1 MRARTALSIPRS
13 PVRAVAM
20 AVALTLAGCAATEP
34 WRVEPKYQV
43 RHSGVT
49 AGQGYMAL
57 ARQYEGEGRGRAAL
71 EAWRKAAFE
80 DPNNAEILGALG
92 IAEAGYGSRDQAVV
106 ALRRAVELSPGQT
119 APLNN
124 LGYALM
130 LEGHTDEARSML
142 RQALELDP
150 GHVQARAN
158 LWLLQSA
165 PVAATAPTESAE
177 PTPQVAPQVTAA
189 PASDVAPIEPA
200 PPRLQTEPS
209 VPALALYT
217 AEVGV
222 NPPQA
227 APETQAAIET
237 PPEDLIPPAE
247 PIASAE
253 PASPVEPTP
262 PNLGT
267 VRVEITNGNGVT
279 GMAAWLASRLR
290 DSGLGNA
297 RYLSNLPPYKSTDT
311 VVYYRAG
318 FAAHAREVARRIPQA
333 VEIPLQT
340 GDAWR
345 GDVRVVI
352 GHDVRHLAGCTGACR
367 GTVAKSQAL
376 DTVVAAR

>member
-1 MRARTALSIPRS
+1 MRVRTAPSIPRS
-13 PVRAVAM
+13 PARAVAL
-20 AVALTLAGCAATEP
+20 AAALALAACATPEP
-34 WRVEPKYQV
+34 WRVAPSYQV
-43 RHSGVT
+43 KHAGVT

-71 EAWRKAAFE
+71 EAWRKAALE
-80 DPNNAEILGALG
+80 DPDNVEILGALG
-92 IAEAGYGSRDQAVV
+92 IAEFAYGSRDQAVA
-106 ALRRAVELSPGQT
+106 ALRRAVDLTPGQA

-130 LEGHTDEARSML
+130 LEGHTDEARSLL
-142 RQALELDP
+142 RQALERDP

-165 PVAATAPTESAE
+165 PVVTAAPAE
-177 PTPQVAPQVTAA
+177 PADPTPQAAPQVTPA
-189 PASDVAPIEPA
+189 PASDVASIEPA

-227 APETQAAIET
+227 VPETQAAVET
-237 PPEDLIPPAE
+237 SPVEPIPPAE
-247 PIASAE
+247 RIPLVEPTSPAE
-253 PASPVEPTP
+253 PAP
-262 PNLGT
+262 PNLGS

-297 RYLSNLPPYKSTDT
+297 RYLSNLPPYRSTDT

-345 GDVRVVI
+345 GDVRIVI

-367 GTVAKSQAL
+367 GTVARNAVV